1 MVSKNLYIPRAGKY
15 SYFVRPCG
23 NEKCPHGG
31 TFTTD
36 NPHARFCCEKC
47 QARNRTARRT
57 QKEKANL

>member
-15 SYFVRPCG
+15 GYFVRPCG

-47 QARNRTARRT
+47 QRSQQNREAYSKR
-57 QKEKANL
+57 KG